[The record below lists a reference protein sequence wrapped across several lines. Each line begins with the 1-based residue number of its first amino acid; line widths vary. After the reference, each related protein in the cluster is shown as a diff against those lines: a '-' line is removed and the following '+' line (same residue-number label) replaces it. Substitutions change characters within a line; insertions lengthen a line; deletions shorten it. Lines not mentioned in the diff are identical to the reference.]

1 LKEGDQMIKEEKKEQ
16 ILEAAKDVLLKKGIF
31 KTRVEDITNH
41 LSIAKGS
48 FYTYFKSKDQLLEE
62 IVDKV
67 YEIRKDELKEL
78 LAEDLDYK
86 EKIKIFI
93 IKRFMIASKNLN
105 SHLILINLTRN
116 LEHLTPLL
124 REKLL
129 QIEMLN
135 RDFLKQIIK
144 NIPGIKYSKN
154 EINTL
159 IIFIMGGIK
168 SYRLERLFYKNTDD
182 YFISDILEFEERLKN
197 INLDE
202 EIQLVTESILKL
214 LTGGN

>member
-1 LKEGDQMIKEEKKEQ
+1 MVKEGKKEQ

-31 KTRVEDITNH
+31 KTRVEDITSY
-41 LSIAKGS
+41 LGIAKGS

-62 IVDKV
+62 IIDRV
-67 YEIRKDELKEL
+67 YEIREKEL
-78 LAEDLDYK
+78 EELLEGNYDY
-86 EKIKIFI
+86 EEQIRIFI
-93 IKRFMIASKNLN
+93 IKRSVISSDNLK

-116 LEHLTPLL
+116 LEHLTPVL

-129 QIEMLN
+129 QIEILN
-135 RDFLKQIIK
+135 RKFLKEIIK
-144 NIPGIKYSKN
+144 NIQNISYSEE
-154 EINTL
+154 EIDTI

-182 YFISDILEFEERLKN
+182 YFISDIDEFRERLKN
-197 INLDE
+197 INLKKE
-202 EIQLVTESILKL
+202 VELVVSGILKL

>member
-1 LKEGDQMIKEEKKEQ
+1 MVKEEKKEQ

-31 KTRVEDITNH
+31 KTRVEDITSY
-41 LSIAKGS
+41 LGIAKGS

-62 IVDKV
+62 IIDRV
-67 YEIRKDELKEL
+67 YEIREKEL
-78 LAEDLDYK
+78 EELLEGNYGY
-86 EKIKIFI
+86 EEQIRIFI
-93 IKRFMIASKNLN
+93 IKRFVISSDNLK

-116 LEHLTPLL
+116 LEHLTPVL

-129 QIEMLN
+129 QIEILN
-135 RDFLKQIIK
+135 RKFLKEIIK
-144 NIPGIKYSKN
+144 NIQNISYSEE
-154 EINTL
+154 EIDTI

-182 YFISDILEFEERLKN
+182 YFISDIDEFRERLKN
-197 INLDE
+197 INLKKE
-202 EIQLVTESILKL
+202 VELVVSGILKL

>member
-1 LKEGDQMIKEEKKEQ
+1 MLKEGKKEQ

-31 KTRVEDITNH
+31 KTRVEDITTY
-41 LSIAKGS
+41 LGIAKGS

-62 IVDKV
+62 IIDRV
-67 YEIRKDELKEL
+67 YEIRETELEEL
-78 LAEDLDYK
+78 LKSDSDYR
-86 EKIKIFI
+86 ERIKIFI
-93 IKRFMIASKNLN
+93 IKRFVISSDNLK

-116 LEHLTPLL
+116 LEHLTPVL

-129 QIEMLN
+129 QIEILN
-135 RDFLKQIIK
+135 RKFLKEIIK
-144 NIPGIKYSKN
+144 NIPNINYSEN
-154 EINTL
+154 EMNTI

-182 YFISDILEFEERLKN
+182 YFISDIDEFRERLRN
-197 INLDE
+197 INLE
-202 EIQLVTESILKL
+202 KEVELVVSGILKL

>member
-1 LKEGDQMIKEEKKEQ
+1 MLKEGKKEQ

-31 KTRVEDITNH
+31 KTRVEDITTY
-41 LSIAKGS
+41 LGIAKGS

-62 IVDKV
+62 IIDRV
-67 YEIRKDELKEL
+67 YEIRETELEEL
-78 LAEDLDYK
+78 LKSDSNYE
-86 EKIKIFI
+86 ERIKIFI
-93 IKRFMIASKNLN
+93 IKRFVISSDNLK

-116 LEHLTPLL
+116 LEHLTPVL

-129 QIEMLN
+129 QIEILN
-135 RDFLKQIIK
+135 RKFLKEIIK
-144 NIPGIKYSKN
+144 NIPNINYS
-154 EINTL
+154 EDEMNTI

-182 YFISDILEFEERLKN
+182 YFISDIDEFRERLRN
-197 INLDE
+197 INLE
-202 EIQLVTESILKL
+202 KEVELVVSGILKL

>member
-1 LKEGDQMIKEEKKEQ
+1 MLKEGKKEQ

-31 KTRVEDITNH
+31 KTRVEDITTY
-41 LSIAKGS
+41 LGIAKGS

-62 IVDKV
+62 IIDRV
-67 YEIRKDELKEL
+67 YEIRETELEEL
-78 LAEDLDYK
+78 LKSDFDYK
-86 EKIKIFI
+86 ERIKIFI
-93 IKRFMIASKNLN
+93 IKRFVISSDNLK

-116 LEHLTPLL
+116 LEHLTPVL

-129 QIEMLN
+129 QIEILN
-135 RDFLKQIIK
+135 RKFLKEIIK
-144 NIPGIKYSKN
+144 NIPNIKYS
-154 EINTL
+154 EDEMNTI

-182 YFISDILEFEERLKN
+182 YFISDIDEFRERLRN
-197 INLDE
+197 INLE
-202 EIQLVTESILKL
+202 KEVELVVSGILKL